1 MQEIG
6 LRSNRSTLVL
16 RRSTPISLAARL
28 LSRSSLDSYLARRS
42 TPNARDVLR
51 RSRATLDADRF
62 RRPLSPSLNALLR
75 PRSTLDDDLA
85 RRSTPTPLDSDPAR
99 ARLRLRSLRPRSS
112 CARLRLRS
120 IPTQPTQQLPTTA
133 QPMHDMQPTRGPR
146 TRPTAGGC
154 SAPRDGS
161 SRHALF
167 VFFAVFGPRL
177 FERTLRRPADLRLP
191 VQGPPCR
198 RSRLAPPVDRT
209 HLQALRSGALR
220 SHGALA
226 SRPDL
231 SGSRCPTR
239 CFFLGSLHCSCAA
252 FSPCERRSIHS
263 LCAALPIPSAVQPS
277 PLILFRFIRRL
288 FFRLFPSNCRI
299 GTNSP
304 PSRLECGVRVRIP

>member
-1 MQEIG
+1 MRRTTPISRRSTPSSLRAQRRARSTLDPDRVPLMHEIG

-51 RSRATLDADRF
+51 RSRATLDADLF

-133 QPMHDMQPTRGPR
+133 QPMHDMQPTRGPHATSSIPAPLPCKQR
-146 TRPTAGGC
+146 TTDAEPMC
-154 SAPRDGS
+154 SQR
-161 SRHALF
+161 
-167 VFFAVFGPRL
+167 
-177 FERTLRRPADLRLP
+177 
-191 VQGPPCR
+191 
-198 RSRLAPPVDRT
+198 
-209 HLQALRSGALR
+209 
-220 SHGALA
+220 
-226 SRPDL
+226 
-231 SGSRCPTR
+231 
-239 CFFLGSLHCSCAA
+239 
-252 FSPCERRSIHS
+252 
-263 LCAALPIPSAVQPS
+263 
-277 PLILFRFIRRL
+277 
-288 FFRLFPSNCRI
+288 
-299 GTNSP
+299 
-304 PSRLECGVRVRIP
+304 